1 MGLVGGSVFGDSRYG
16 FGVFGFLGGFLPD
29 RDAWQRIALA
39 LGARA
44 G

>member
-1 MGLVGGSVFGDSRYG
+1 MSSARKTRRIVLH
-16 FGVFGFLGGFLPD
+16 LP
-29 RDAWQRIALA
+29 RATPHLHAWPRIALA